1 MNQPRDAACA
11 AARLLDWRKPD
22 LESEQ
27 LNPMPPHQSR
37 DTGLPRE
44 GLLLGYS
51 ALLALSAGF
60 VNAVALLILA
70 VPVGNLTGITT
81 QLGMHTANPWLYE
94 GHVLG
99 AIFLGFLMGAAIA
112 GAILAPTDALAG
124 PRHAAVLYLEAGLLV
139 LAAAGG
145 AETFVRAQINALGV
159 EQTAVQALFAAA
171 ALGLQNGMTSSFRGM
186 AIRTT
191 HFTGTITD
199 LGLIL
204 GRSRIHGIKNWKTAI
219 LAATLV
225 LFLGGGVAGIM
236 FGAQLGGL
244 RAAHPGR
251 GLRDRRRRKLASGHR
266 PQRRTGSRARRT
278 GAGLS
283 GVSVRPGPLQ

>member
-1 MNQPRDAACA
+1 
-11 AARLLDWRKPD
+11 
-22 LESEQ
+22 
-27 LNPMPPHQSR
+27 MPPHQSR

-139 LAAAGG
+139 LAAAG
-145 AETFVRAQINALGV
+145 E
-159 EQTAVQALFAAA
+159 
-171 ALGLQNGMTSSFRGM
+171 
-186 AIRTT
+186 
-191 HFTGTITD
+191 
-199 LGLIL
+199 
-204 GRSRIHGIKNWKTAI
+204 
-219 LAATLV
+219 
-225 LFLGGGVAGIM
+225 
-236 FGAQLGGL
+236 
-244 RAAHPGR
+244 
-251 GLRDRRRRKLASGHR
+251 RRPSSGHR
-266 PQRRTGSRARRT
+266 SMPWASSRPRCRRCSPPRRSACKTG
-278 GAGLS
+278 
-283 GVSVRPGPLQ
+283 

>member
-1 MNQPRDAACA
+1 
-11 AARLLDWRKPD
+11 
-22 LESEQ
+22 
-27 LNPMPPHQSR
+27 MPPRQSR

-81 QLGMHTANPWLYE
+81 QLGMNTANPWLYE

-99 AIFLGFLMGAAIA
+99 AIFLGFLTGATIA

-124 PRHAAVLYLEAGLLV
+124 PRHATVLFLEAALLA
-139 LAAAGG
+139 LAAAGT
-145 AETFVRAQINALGV
+145 AETVVSAQIDALGI
-159 EQTAVQALFAAA
+159 ERTAVQALFAAA
-171 ALGLQNGMTSSFRGM
+171 ALGLQNGLTSSFRGM

-191 HFTGTITD
+191 HFTGTVTD

-204 GRSRIHGIKNWKTAI
+204 GRGRLHGIKNWKTAI
-219 LAATLV
+219 LATTLV
-225 LFLGGGVAGIM
+225 LFLAGGVAGIV
-236 FGAQLGGL
+236 FGARLGGYAL
-244 RAAHPGR
+244 LIPAATCATVGAAN
-251 GLRDRRRRKLASGHR
+251 LL
-266 PQRRTGSRARRT
+266 Q
-278 GAGLS
+278 GAGRS
-283 GVSVRPGPLQ
+283 GAPVPEHAEPARV